1 MTRIVEKTNPRLTN
15 LILLLKNN
23 SRENE
28 AKIWREIAS
37 RLETPNRNYAEVN
50 LSKINR
56 YAQNGETI
64 IVPGKVL
71 GSGVLEQS
79 VKVAA
84 LNFSASA
91 TNKIR
96 DAKGT
101 VHDNRATPCGQPE
114 GQRCPDPEVN
124 KNGYSYQW

>member
-1 MTRIVEKTNPRLTN
+1 MTRTISKTNPRLTS
-15 LILLLKNN
+15 LISLLKNT

-71 GSGVLEQS
+71 GSGALSLS

-91 TNKIR
+91 TSKIR
-96 DAKGT
+96 DAKGQCMT
-101 VHDNRATPCGQPE
+101 IEELLQDNPKGSGVRIL
-114 GQRCPDPEVN
+114 R
-124 KNGYSYQW
+124 

>member
-1 MTRIVEKTNPRLTN
+1 MTRKVEKTNPRLTN

-91 TNKIR
+91 TSKIM
-96 DAKGT
+96 DAKGQCMSIEQLLK
-101 VHDNRATPCGQPE
+101 DNPKGSGIRIL
-114 GQRCPDPEVN
+114 R
-124 KNGYSYQW
+124 

>member
-1 MTRIVEKTNPRLTN
+1 MTRTVAKTNPRLTS
-15 LILLLKNN
+15 LISLLKNS

-37 RLETPNRNYAEVN
+37 RLEIPNRNYAEVN

-56 YAQNGETI
+56 YAHDGETI

-71 GSGVLEQS
+71 GSGMLSQS

-91 TNKIR
+91 TSKIQ
-96 DAKGT
+96 DAKGQCMT
-101 VHDNRATPCGQPE
+101 IEQLLQDNPKGSGVRIL
-114 GQRCPDPEVN
+114 R
-124 KNGYSYQW
+124 

>member
-1 MTRIVEKTNPRLTN
+1 MTKTAEKKSNPRLTA
-15 LILLLKNN
+15 LIVTLKDA
-23 SRENE
+23 SRVNE

-91 TNKIR
+91 TSKIR
-96 DAKGT
+96 DAKGQCMT
-101 VHDNRATPCGQPE
+101 IEQLIQDNPKGSGVRIL
-114 GQRCPDPEVN
+114 R
-124 KNGYSYQW
+124 

>member
-1 MTRIVEKTNPRLTN
+1 MTRTTGKTNPRLAS
-15 LILLLKNN
+15 LIVLLKNT

-37 RLETPNRNYAEVN
+37 RLETSGRNYAEVN

-56 YAQNGETI
+56 YANNGETI
-64 IVPGKVL
+64 LVPGKVL

-91 TNKIR
+91 TSKIR
-96 DAKGT
+96 DAKGQCMT
-101 VHDNRATPCGQPE
+101 IEQLLADNPKGSGVRIL
-114 GQRCPDPEVN
+114 R
-124 KNGYSYQW
+124 

>member
-1 MTRIVEKTNPRLTN
+1 MTRIVAKTNPRLTA
-15 LILLLKNN
+15 LISLLKNK

-56 YAQNGETI
+56 YIKNGETV

-79 VKVAA
+79 VKIAA
-84 LNFSASA
+84 LNCSASA
-91 TNKIR
+91 TSKIR
-96 DAKGT
+96 DAKGQCMT
-101 VHDNRATPCGQPE
+101 IEQLINDNPKGSGVRIL
-114 GQRCPDPEVN
+114 R
-124 KNGYSYQW
+124 